1 MTSLLSYNII
11 FVEKQGYLNEF
22 IQKFVYNV
30 CKRFLLMQEVTI
42 RVINE
47 IICQVVGLT
56 DFDRDLL
63 YKEYGVFIPSA
74 RYQPKYKIGLWDG
87 KIHYFEKMEKRL

>member
-1 MTSLLSYNII
+1 MFILIYLKSLTSIKANAITS
-11 FVEKQGYLNEF
+11 VKG
-22 IQKFVYNV
+22 
-30 CKRFLLMQEVTI
+30 CAMQEVTI

-47 IICQVVGLT
+47 LICQVVGLT

-87 KIHYFEKMEKRL
+87 KIHYFEKMENVYKFIG